1 MVIRRKRLLKEL
13 SISIDQYCEDMSE
26 KAKKVAANLNERV
39 FYEAQDKVICDI
51 LGYKLSC
58 GEVKERLVS
67 IRKAREELKNLLDDA
82 KKLEIDL
89 IYC

>member
-1 MVIRRKRLLKEL
+1 MVPSKEN
-13 SISIDQYCEDMSE
+13 QYCEDMSD

-67 IRKAREELKNLLDDA
+67 IRKGREELKNFLDDA
-82 KKLEIDL
+82 KNLEIDL